1 MNATITRNS
10 FKNKKGVIKID
21 FKPAKTPDTTS
32 GAAKNKHVIFKKL
45 SQKKIKQNNHTK
57 YNAIP
62 AKNLKIVFLYITHQ
76 KFYNQ
81 D

>member
-32 GAAKNKHVIFKKL
+32 GAGKNKHVILKNYLRKK
-45 SQKKIKQNNHTK
+45 
-57 YNAIP
+57 
-62 AKNLKIVFLYITHQ
+62 
-76 KFYNQ
+76 
-81 D
+81 